1 MTFLRRVPL
10 PVAVGV
16 LAALTLLGV
25 VGLDRLGW
33 GRWSLLAIVVAGA
46 FAVVYLVEYNKD
58 APVPTPR
65 AAPTPEAQQAEADD
79 EPFDDPVAEAAR
91 LDQARAHEALTN
103 AAHAPENL
111 TDPSSGGKLPPPP
124 PEPADDPGPDAP
136 T

>member
-10 PVAVGV
+10 PVAVGI
-16 LAALTLLGV
+16 LAAVTLLGV

-46 FAVVYLVEYNKD
+46 FAVVYLYEYNKD
-58 APVPTPR
+58 APTPIPR
-65 AAPTPEAQQAEADD
+65 VTPAPEAQQAEADD

-91 LDQARAHEALTN
+91 LDQERAHEALLN

-124 PEPADDPGPDAP
+124 PEPSEDPEPVASP
-136 T
+136 